1 MWRKSS
7 SAEKSSM
14 SWRSG
19 HDISRRLIRIWVG
32 KFEAGVFDEVVQ
44 AADLSN
50 PILVRATTG
59 VMIFGFVI

>member
-1 MWRKSS
+1 
-7 SAEKSSM
+7 M